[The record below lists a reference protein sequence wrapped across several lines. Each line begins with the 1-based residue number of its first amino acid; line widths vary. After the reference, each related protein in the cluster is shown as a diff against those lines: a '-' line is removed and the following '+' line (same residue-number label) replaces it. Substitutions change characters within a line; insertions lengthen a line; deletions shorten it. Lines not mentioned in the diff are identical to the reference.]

1 MRFLFI
7 RLAFCYNNLV
17 NIHRRGFN
25 FIRRRKR
32 LRQFGT
38 AIICF
43 LTALAIFSY
52 LTNPFV
58 EFSVVADPFE
68 FTLNRDSQ
76 LELKQVSELR
86 LRTNVL
92 VRLLADLKSGWHIFN
107 NRFTG
112 GKTTVSGDIE
122 PIIREIHALR
132 FDPELPYLISGDH
145 FSLLYPRSL
154 GIFYHTL
161 LDPRTA
167 LDDNDWLHLETI
179 YLKTLAYALDVFA
192 KAKDLSTTIVPIA
205 PQSVTLL
212 NIYSPPIDTLYSL
225 LYALQ
230 TLQNPEELISTYPF
244 TANNYQPV
252 HTVQAARDL
261 LNEYRPELTYHFHKF
276 ISDIVDSHTNLVR
289 TDRLFSG
296 TKDITQQR
304 SSFYQNIIL
313 WKTHQLAQTLG
324 LTEKNAAFL
333 HELKQEI
340 LNAFWLPSEG
350 HFLEDLSPESIK
362 DNYYSSDWL
371 IAYMTGF
378 LDPKNTEDRK
388 YLETLINYIRTN
400 KIDEPFALR
409 YHNES
414 RRSRQYLPVRIFA
427 PSYGSTTI
435 WSNWGMEYTKLLS
448 TLGLLTC
455 NEEYIR
461 VAEKQLQAYTEN
473 IKKYHGYPE
482 VYATDGSIYAP
493 FVYKSV
499 VRTGWVVSFEQ
510 ARTQFAWVK
519 KQMETC
525 GNQRMN

>member
-1 MRFLFI
+1 MLLER
-7 RLAFCYNNLV
+7 N
-17 NIHRRGFN
+17 GF
-25 FIRRRKR
+25 FSKKRRKR

-38 AIICF
+38 GIICF
-43 LTALAIFSY
+43 LIALAIFSY
-52 LTNPFV
+52 VTNPFV
-58 EFSVVADPFE
+58 EFSIVADPFE
-68 FTLNRDSQ
+68 FALNRDTQ

-86 LRTNVL
+86 LRTNVF
-92 VRLLADLKSGWHIFN
+92 VRLVADLKSGWHIFN

-112 GKTTVSGDIE
+112 GKTTFSGDIE
-122 PIIREIHALR
+122 PIIQEIHALR

-167 LDDNDWLHLETI
+167 LDSTDWLHRETI

-192 KAKDLSTTIVPIA
+192 KSKDLSTTIVPIA

-225 LYALQ
+225 LYGLQ
-230 TLQNPEELISTYPF
+230 TLQTPEELISIYPF
-244 TANNYQPV
+244 TTNNYQST
-252 HTVQAARDL
+252 HTVQAARNL
-261 LNEYRPELTYHFHKF
+261 LHEYKPELTFHFHKF
-276 ISDIVDSHTNLVR
+276 ISDTVDLHTHLVR

-296 TKDITQQR
+296 TKDITKQT
-304 SSFYQNIIL
+304 SSFYDNVIL
-313 WKTHQLAQTLG
+313 WKTYELAQKLG
-324 LTEKNAAFL
+324 LIEKNPDFL
-333 HELKQEI
+333 ASLKTQI
-340 LNAFWLPSEG
+340 LSTFWLPEQG
-350 HFLEDLSPESIK
+350 HFLEDLSPESRAG
-362 DNYYSSDWL
+362 NYYSSDWL
-371 IAYMTGF
+371 ISAMTGF
-378 LDPKNTEDRK
+378 LDPKNPDDRA
-388 YLETLINYIRTN
+388 YLEKTIAYIHKN

-409 YHNES
+409 YHNEP
-414 RRSRQYLPVRIFA
+414 RRSRQYFPVRIFA

-455 NEEYIR
+455 NEEYIQ
-461 VAEKQLQAYTEN
+461 VAEKQLRAYTEN
-473 IKKYHGYPE
+473 IKKYRGYPE

-510 ARTQFAWVK
+510 ARMQYKWVK
-519 KQMETC
+519 KEMEKCT
-525 GNQRMN
+525 N

>member
-1 MRFLFI
+1 
-7 RLAFCYNNLV
+7 V
-17 NIHRRGFN
+17 NIRRPGFN
-25 FIRRRKR
+25 FVRRKR

-38 AIICF
+38 GIVCF
-43 LTALAIFSY
+43 LTALAVFSY
-52 LTNPFV
+52 VTNPFV
-58 EFSVVADPFE
+58 EFSLVADPFE
-68 FTLNRDSQ
+68 YRMNEDAQ
-76 LELKQVSELR
+76 LQLKQVAELR

-112 GKTTVSGDIE
+112 SKTTLSGDIE

-145 FSLLYPRSL
+145 FSMLYPRSL

-167 LDDNDWLHLETI
+167 LDDKDWLNRETI

-192 KAKDLSTTIVPIA
+192 KSKDLSTTIVPVA

-230 TLQNPEELISTYPF
+230 TLQNPEDLISTYPF
-244 TANNYQPV
+244 TANNYQTV

-261 LNEYRPELTYHFHKF
+261 LNEYKPELTYHFHKF
-276 ISDIVDSHTNLVR
+276 IADVVDPQTNLVR

-296 TKDITQQR
+296 TKDITKQR
-304 SSFYQNIIL
+304 SSFYENIIV
-313 WKTHQLAQTLG
+313 WKTYELAQRLEII
-324 LTEKNAAFL
+324 EKNPTTL
-333 HELKQEI
+333 MQLKQQI
-340 LNAFWLPSEG
+340 LSSFWLPNEG

-362 DNYYSSDWL
+362 GNYYSSDWL
-371 IAYMTGF
+371 IAFMTGF
-378 LDPKNTEDRK
+378 LDPKNREDRV
-388 YLETLINYIRTN
+388 YLEKIIEYIRAN

-409 YHNES
+409 YHNEP

-448 TLGLLTC
+448 TLGLVTC
-455 NEEYIR
+455 NQEYIQI
-461 VAEKQLQAYTEN
+461 AAKQLQKYTEN
-473 IKKYHGYPE
+473 IEKYRGYPE
-482 VYATDGSIYAP
+482 VYATNGDLYTP

-510 ARTQFAWVK
+510 ARLQNEWVK
-519 KQMETC
+519 EQLKLTC
-525 GNQRMN
+525 AQIYPAL